1 MFEKASRLAL
11 RFESTRG
18 KLSVE
23 QLWDLPMTELNEL
36 YKGLNKVK
44 SSANEDSLLDEKTSE
59 EKLVDLKLSLIRHVA
74 EVRKKEAKDKKDE
87 AQLRADLKA
96 IDDAIAEAEDRNLK
110 SLTPEELRKKREEI
124 LGRIPSA

>member
-87 AQLRADLKA
+87 AQLRADLKT

-110 SLTPEELRKKREEI
+110 SLTPEELRRKREEI
-124 LGRIPSA
+124 LGKIPSA